1 MTGPSSDAGKAILG
15 SPNGRGVSFFLY
27 QHKSILDVKTVES
40 VTVFSTVGQNPSDNS
55 NEAWY
60 QAIFNLINV

>member
-15 SPNGRGVSFFLY
+15 SPNGRGVAFFLY
-27 QHKSILDVKTVES
+27 QHKSILDVKTVEN
-40 VTVFSTVGQNPSDNS
+40 VVVFSTVGNE

-60 QAIFNLINV
+60 QAIFELKNV